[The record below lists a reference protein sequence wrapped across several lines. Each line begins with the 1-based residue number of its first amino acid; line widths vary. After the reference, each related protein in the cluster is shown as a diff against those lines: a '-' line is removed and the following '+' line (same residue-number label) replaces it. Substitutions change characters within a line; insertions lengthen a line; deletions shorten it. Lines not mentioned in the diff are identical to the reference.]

1 MSSGLDG
8 PPHRGRCP
16 LKVQRTRALRR
27 RDRVSPARTLL
38 VSSVTP
44 AHGRSLIARF
54 SRGGP
59 GFVAT
64 SEGPNGPAPAP
75 LRGDSV
81 SPPWHMATGGRSR
94 RNTTPICTL
103 LNPGVR
109 EVRIV
114 ILCASRRTSP
124 CRQEAGHRGPHVG
137 SFAQRAPL
145 YERLELTGVC
155 QTEHPMLLS
164 QGHEGCAD
172 MCGSRAP
179 AFERRP
185 VGVSVRASGR
195 RRSPS
200 GTLRVPGSRPSTS
213 M

>member
-1 MSSGLDG
+1 MSGF
-8 PPHRGRCP
+8 
-16 LKVQRTRALRR
+16 RALMNVE
-27 RDRVSPARTLL
+27 RVGWTASSWAMPSQGPTDPRVAPTRQGLAGKDTLG
-38 VSSVTP
+38 VQCRPRHMAGV
-44 AHGRSLIARF
+44 GFARF

-64 SEGPNGPAPAP
+64 SKGPNGPAPAP

-81 SPPWHMATGGRSR
+81 RPPWHMATGGRSR

-103 LNPGVR
+103 LNPRVQ

-145 YERLELTGVC
+145 YERLELPGALQV
-155 QTEHPMLLS
+155 EHPMLSS

-172 MCGSRAP
+172 MFGQEDSRC
-179 AFERRP
+179 ERKGPTPSAGDRVRHC
-185 VGVSVRASGR
+185 VGR
-195 RRSPS
+195 
-200 GTLRVPGSRPSTS
+200 
-213 M
+213 